1 LSNRYNFFNKNI
13 TVYFKATNDIN
24 IRCEIFLCLLKWLWN
39 WHKHIV
45 LIHYMIHTDV
55 NKLVRIINW
64 FKKVNF
70 WYIVGFFSTP
80 RCNTHWMQIHTIGYS
95 YLNIYQNLKKMI
107 NSFLN
112 KMNIKF
118 LVAHNFITIVKI
130 VEWTIQV
137 TLIHQIRRYENK
149 SAADKIIFLSIYC
162 ENNFQ
167 QIVNCLFTD
176 LFMHI

>member
-1 LSNRYNFFNKNI
+1 
-13 TVYFKATNDIN
+13 
-24 IRCEIFLCLLKWLWN
+24 
-39 WHKHIV
+39 
-45 LIHYMIHTDV
+45 
-55 NKLVRIINW
+55 
-64 FKKVNF
+64 
-70 WYIVGFFSTP
+70 
-80 RCNTHWMQIHTIGYS
+80 
-95 YLNIYQNLKKMI
+95 
-107 NSFLN
+107 
-112 KMNIKF
+112 MNIKF

-137 TLIHQIRRYENK
+137 KLIDQIRRYEKK